1 MLWKRQSWLWLGNTL
16 LLVALVAGCA
26 APASTPAENAT
37 GGTESVA
44 AENSTGELVDVTYTY
59 AGSGIPRDLQ
69 QVQDAI
75 NAILNE
81 DIGVNLTLEPIDF
94 GAYNDRMQLQ
104 LAAGE
109 PCDII
114 FTAPWI
120 NSYTNNV
127 ANGSLLELDDL
138 LKEEAPGLWA
148 SMPASTWDAA
158 RINNA
163 IYGVINQQIF
173 PKPWGVHVRKDL
185 LEKYNFSLDTVTK
198 WEDMEPFLE
207 AVKEGEGITPV
218 YADDGSG
225 SSLWRTQYYGYDGLD
240 DGIGFIG
247 IKADDETLTVVNVLE
262 TPEYREAAN
271 LAKKWVD
278 AGYFPSTPTSSDE
291 ARAAFR
297 AGLFAMGYHVE
308 KPGNDVEMQ
317 TAVGWEFVSKNLTV
331 PLILDTSGATATMNA
346 ICATSAHPI
355 EAMRVLEKL
364 NTDPEV
370 YNLLSRGIEGVH
382 WVWEDEG
389 NKVIRYPD
397 GVDSTTTGYEPN
409 TDWEFGNQF
418 NAYYRSQAQVGAWEA
433 TKVMNDEAYP
443 SQALG
448 FVVDR
453 TPIQTEV
460 AQVTAILEE
469 AGRPIDWGWVA
480 YDDAAPELI
489 QRMNDAGA
497 QTIID
502 EVQRQLNDWKAAQG
516 Q

>member
-1 MLWKRQSWLWLGNTL
+1 MFLKRQSQLLLGNAL
-16 LLVALVAGCA
+16 LLLALVAGCA
-26 APASTPAENAT
+26 APAAAPAANT
-37 GGTESVA
+37 GGESVA
-44 AENSTGELVDVTYTY
+44 EEASTGELVEVTYTY

-75 NAILNE
+75 NVILNE
-81 DIGVNLTLEPIDF
+81 EIGVNLTLEPIDF

-120 NSYTNNV
+120 NSYANNV

-148 SMPASTWDAA
+148 SMPATTWDAA
-158 RINNA
+158 RINNK

-173 PKPWGVHVRKDL
+173 PKPWGVHVRKDM
-185 LEKYNFSLDTVTK
+185 LEKYDFSLDTVTK

-218 YADDGSG
+218 YADDSGG

-247 IKADDETLTVVNVLE
+247 IRADDETLTVVNLLE
-262 TPEYREAAN
+262 TPEFREAAN

-278 AGYFPSTPTSSDE
+278 AGYFPATPTSSDE

-317 TAVGWEFVSKNLTV
+317 TAVGWEFVSKNLTD
-331 PLILDTSGATATMNA
+331 PLILDTSGASATMNA
-346 ICATSAHPI
+346 ICSTSEHPI

-389 NKVIRYPD
+389 NQVIKYPD
-397 GVDSTTTGYEPN
+397 GVDGTTTGYEPN
-409 TDWEFGNQF
+409 TDWMFGNQF

-433 TKVMNDEAYP
+433 TKAMNDGAYP

-469 AGRPIDWGWVA
+469 ANRPIEWGWVA
-480 YDDAAPELI
+480 YDEAAPDMIE
-489 QRMNDAGA
+489 RMNAAGA

>member
-1 MLWKRQSWLWLGNTL
+1 MRFKRQSWLWLANIVV
-16 LLVALVAGCA
+16 LVALVAACA
-26 APASTPAENAT
+26 APPAQD
-37 GGTESVA
+37 GGGESVA
-44 AENSTGELVDVTYTY
+44 EEASTGELVNVTYTY
-59 AGSGIPRDLQ
+59 AGSGVPRDLQ

-75 NAILNE
+75 NEILNE

-148 SMPASTWDAA
+148 SMPETTWDAA
-158 RINNA
+158 RINGI

-173 PKPWGVHVRKDL
+173 PKPWGVHVRTDM
-185 LEKYNFSLDTVTK
+185 LEKYNFSLETVTK

-207 AVKEGEGITPV
+207 AVKEGEGINPV
-218 YADDGSG
+218 YADDGG
-225 SSLWRTQYYGYDGLD
+225 SSLWRSQYYGYDALD
-240 DGIGFIG
+240 DGIGFVG
-247 IKADDETLTVVNVLE
+247 IKADDETLTVVNILE

-278 AGYFPSTPTSSDE
+278 AGYFPSSPTSSDE

-317 TAVGWEFVSKNLTV
+317 TAVGWEFESKNLTD

-346 ICATSAHPI
+346 ICATSEHPI
-355 EAMRVLEKL
+355 ESMRVLEKL

-382 WVWEDEG
+382 WVWEDEA

-397 GVDSTTTGYEPN
+397 GVDATTTGYEPN
-409 TDWEFGNQF
+409 TDWMFGNQF

-433 TKVMNDEAYP
+433 TKTMNDEAYP

-453 TPIQTEV
+453 TPIQTEI

-480 YDDAAPELI
+480 YDEAMPELLERI
-489 QRMNDAGA
+489 NAAGA

-516 Q
+516 G